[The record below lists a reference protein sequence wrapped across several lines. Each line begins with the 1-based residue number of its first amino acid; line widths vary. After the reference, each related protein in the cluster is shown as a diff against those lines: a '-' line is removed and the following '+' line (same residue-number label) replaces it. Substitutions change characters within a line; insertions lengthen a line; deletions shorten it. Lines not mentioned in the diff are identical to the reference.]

1 MYINICIGYATLYIL
16 DLSFSVVASA
26 QISNFFLSDLAL
38 MADFFEKYSNGKIN
52 NGYDK

>member
-1 MYINICIGYATLYIL
+1 MALNQKSRSSYRKTAFCL
-16 DLSFSVVASA
+16 VVASA

-38 MADFFEKYSNGKIN
+38 MADFFEKYSIGKIN